1 MKLKPFIFIFSITTL
16 ILASITLMA
25 QERERPAAARS
36 LSVDGFSTWAL
47 ADIDEVREAAKET
60 FKLLDA
66 NNNGSVTL
74 DEIDILEELIEGEEN
89 LPAEDL
95 AELRQRLNI
104 VSRTFMHLEEEI
116 DHFEIADTDHDGT
129 LSESEFDLQEASIR
143 THILQLNLD
152 SFDKDKNGGIEESE
166 FTAHL
171 DDVEDLDT
179 DGDGSLSRAELR
191 GIENKRLLQDIR
203 VSSWQRQVRA
213 ERRASGERQAQQDE
227 SGETKKRESR

>member
-1 MKLKPFIFIFSITTL
+1 MKLKPFIFIFSISTL

-36 LSVDGFSTWAL
+36 LSADGFSTWAL

-66 NNNGSVTL
+66 NNNGSVTI
-74 DEIDILEELIEGEEN
+74 DEIDILEELIEGEES

-104 VSRTFMHLEEEI
+104 VSRTFMQLEEEI

-191 GIENKRLLQDIR
+191 GIENQRLLQEIR

-213 ERRASGERQAQQDE
+213 ERRANADRQAQQDASDE
-227 SGETKKRESR
+227 SKKKESR

>member
-1 MKLKPFIFIFSITTL
+1 MKLKPFLFIFPIATL
-16 ILASITLMA
+16 LLATITLVA
-25 QERERPAAARS
+25 QERERPAPARS
-36 LSVDGFSTWAL
+36 LSADGFSTWAI
-47 ADIDEVREAAKET
+47 ADIDEVREASKET

-66 NNNGSVTL
+66 NDNGSITL
-74 DEIDILEELIEGEEN
+74 DEIDILEELMEGEES
-89 LPAEDL
+89 LPAEEL

-129 LSESEFDLQEASIR
+129 LSESEFDLQEASVR

-152 SFDKDKNGGIEESE
+152 SFDEDKNGGIEESE

-191 GIENKRLLQDIR
+191 GIENQRLLQDIR
-203 VSSWQRQVRA
+203 VSSWQRQVIA
-213 ERRASGERQAQQDE
+213 ERRAHERQAQQDE
-227 SGETKKRESR
+227 SDENKKKDSR

>member
-1 MKLKPFIFIFSITTL
+1 MRPKPFFFIFSITTL
-16 ILASITLMA
+16 LLASITLVA
-25 QERERPAAARS
+25 QERERPAPARS
-36 LSVDGFSTWAL
+36 LSADAFSTWAL
-47 ADIDEVREAAKET
+47 ADIDEVREASKET

-66 NNNGSVTL
+66 NNSGSITL
-74 DEIDILEELIEGEEN
+74 DEIDILEELIEGEES
-89 LPAEDL
+89 LPVEEL

-116 DHFEIADTDHDGT
+116 DHFEIADTDHDGS
-129 LSESEFDLQEASIR
+129 LSEAEFDLQEASVR

-152 SFDKDKNGGIEESE
+152 SFDKDKNGGIEERE

-191 GIENKRLLQDIR
+191 GIENRRLLQDIR
-203 VSSWQRQVRA
+203 VSAWQGQART
-213 ERRASGERQAQQDE
+213 ERRAATQSRSD
-227 SGETKKRESR
+227 SKKEESR

>member
-1 MKLKPFIFIFSITTL
+1 MKLKPFLFIFSVTTL
-16 ILASITLMA
+16 LLASLSLVA

-36 LSVDGFSTWAL
+36 LSADAFSSWAL
-47 ADIDEVREAAKET
+47 ADIDEVREAATET

-66 NNNGSVTL
+66 NNNGSITL
-74 DEIDILEELIEGEEN
+74 DEIDILEELIAGEES
-89 LPAEDL
+89 LPAEEL

-116 DHFEIADTDHDGT
+116 DHFEIADTDLDGT
-129 LSESEFDLQEASIR
+129 LSETEFDEQEASVR

-152 SFDKDKNGGIEESE
+152 SFDEDKNGGIEEGE

-191 GIENKRLLQDIR
+191 GIENRRLLQEIR

-213 ERRASGERQAQQDE
+213 ERRAYAERQAQQEESDE
-227 SGETKKRESR
+227 SKKKDSL

>member
-1 MKLKPFIFIFSITTL
+1 MKLKPAFFIFSITTL

-25 QERERPAAARS
+25 QERERPTTARS
-36 LSVDGFSTWAL
+36 LSADGFSTLAL

-74 DEIDILEELIEGEEN
+74 DEIDILEELIEGEES
-89 LPAEDL
+89 LPAEEL

-191 GIENKRLLQDIR
+191 GIENQRLLQDIR
-203 VSSWQRQVRA
+203 VSAWQRQERT
-213 ERRASGERQAQQDE
+213 ERRVRQSGSDE
-227 SGETKKRESR
+227 SRKPDSR

>member
-36 LSVDGFSTWAL
+36 LSADGLSTWAL

-74 DEIDILEELIEGEEN
+74 DEIDILEELIDGEES

-152 SFDKDKNGGIEESE
+152 SFDKDKNGGIEETE

-179 DGDGSLSRAELR
+179 DGDGTLSRAELR
-191 GIENKRLLQDIR
+191 GIENQRLLQDIR

-227 SGETKKRESR
+227 SGETKKKDSR

>member
-1 MKLKPFIFIFSITTL
+1 MRLKPNFLIFSIVTLLLACTTL
-16 ILASITLMA
+16 LA

-36 LSVDGFSTWAL
+36 LSADGFSSWAL
-47 ADIDEVREAAKET
+47 ADIDEVRETSKET
-60 FKLLDA
+60 FKLLDS
-66 NNNGSVTL
+66 NNSGSITL
-74 DEIDILEELIEGEEN
+74 DEIDILGELIEGEEN
-89 LPAEDL
+89 LPAEEL
-95 AELRQRLNI
+95 AALRQRFNI

-129 LSESEFDLQEASIR
+129 LSESEFELREATVR

-152 SFDKDKNGGIEESE
+152 SFDNDKNGGIEESE

-171 DDVEDLDT
+171 DNVEDLDT

-191 GIENKRLLQDIR
+191 GVENQRLLQEIR

-213 ERRASGERQAQQDE
+213 ERRANAERQAEQNQSVD
-227 SGETKKRESR
+227 SKKKDSR